1 MAAGG
6 NREIEPVGG
15 RQRDPCHR
23 RRWSRADAKIQVG
36 VMIRFLTTLACAGL
50 LLAQRAPVEEAW
62 DLLAKGE
69 RKQAI
74 RVLHEIIKANPRDAD
89 ARLVLGSVL
98 MEDGERAESIAQ
110 PPEAGGLL
118 PRPAQA

>member
-1 MAAGG
+1 MSPRAP
-6 NREIEPVGG
+6 ESPG
-15 RQRDPCHR
+15 RKN
-23 RRWSRADAKIQVG
+23 SSS
-36 VMIRFLTTLACAGL
+36 VMMRFLTALAGAAL

-74 RVLHEIIKANPRDAD
+74 RVLHEIVKANPRDAD

-110 PPEAGGLL
+110 LSEAVRLR
-118 PRPAQA
+118 PRSAEAHNAVGQAFT

>member
-1 MAAGG
+1 M
-6 NREIEPVGG
+6 
-15 RQRDPCHR
+15 
-23 RRWSRADAKIQVG
+23 
-36 VMIRFLTTLACAGL
+36 RFLTTLACVGL

-74 RVLHEIIKANPRDAD
+74 RVLHEIIQTNPRDAD

-98 MEDGERAESIAQ
+98 MEEIGRASCRERV
-110 PPEAGGLL
+110 
-118 PRPAQA
+118 